1 MSSKKRLTVQDVAD
15 MFESEQFWA
24 DFEND
29 GIERVY
35 IEPPDDKEESDED
48 SGDESGGLLD
58 NLAGRQKWFYKA
70 GSDLVLRK
78 TTKILP

>member
-15 MFESEQFWA
+15 MFESEQFWE

-29 GIERVY
+29 GMERVY
-35 IEPPDDKEESDED
+35 IEPPDNKEESNED
-48 SGDESGGLLD
+48 SGDESGGLLG
-58 NLAGRQKWFYKA
+58 NWHRLQKWFYKA

-78 TTKILP
+78 TTEILP